1 MTWSWNEMTV
11 NLHDKPVME
20 SSADYIIFYKSEQ
33 LLKTRSL
40 LLTLA
45 LTFKRMSQKTMLP
58 LFYNETQISG
68 GYSAKL
74 KIHTVCLIRASA

>member
-45 LTFKRMSQKTMLP
+45 LTF
-58 LFYNETQISG
+58 
-68 GYSAKL
+68 
-74 KIHTVCLIRASA
+74 